1 MSFNSFRTAIS
12 TKLNTITQL
21 AFVDDKHHT
30 DITGYPAATFEPV
43 RLDNE
48 FYTSSD
54 NKRKYQFTVIVHQ
67 ELNTIGRDEAIR
79 ILDTTVDAI
88 KSAFDTDYTL
98 GGAVDYMD
106 PITVDFGE
114 YEEGNASV
122 KVAIIRISGTVEEQ
136 VTT

>member
-1 MSFNSFRTAIS
+1 MSFNSFRTAIM
-12 TKLNTITQL
+12 TKLGTITQL

-43 RLDNE
+43 RLGNE

-54 NKRKYQFTVIVHQ
+54 NKRQYQFTILVHQ
-67 ELNTIGRDEAIR
+67 EMDTIGRDEAVR
-79 ILDTTVDAI
+79 ILDAAVDAI
-88 KSAFDTDYTL
+88 KSAFDTDYTM

-122 KVAIIRISGTVEEQ
+122 KVAIIRVAGTVEEQ

>member
-1 MSFNSFRTAIS
+1 M
-12 TKLNTITQL
+12 TKLSTITQL

-43 RLDNE
+43 RLENE

-54 NKRKYQFTVIVHQ
+54 NKRMYQFTILVHQ
-67 ELNTIGRDEAIR
+67 EIDTIGRDEAVR
-79 ILDTTVDAI
+79 ILNAAVDAI

-98 GGAVDYMD
+98 GGVVDYMD
-106 PITVDFGE
+106 PITVEFTE

-122 KVAIIRISGTVEEQ
+122 KVAILRVAGTSEEL

>member
-98 GGAVDYMD
+98 GGAVDYID

>member
-67 ELNTIGRDEAIR
+67 EINTIGRDEAIR
-79 ILDTTVDAI
+79 ILDATVDAI

>member
-67 ELNTIGRDEAIR
+67 EINTIGRDEAIR
-79 ILDTTVDAI
+79 ILDATVDAI

-98 GGAVDYMD
+98 GGAVDYID

>member
-1 MSFNSFRTAIS
+1 MSFTSLRTAIM
-12 TKLNTITQL
+12 TKLGTITQL

-43 RLDNE
+43 KLENE

-54 NKRKYQFTVIVHQ
+54 NKRLYQFTILVHQ
-67 ELNTIGRDEAIR
+67 EMDTIGRDEAIR
-79 ILDTTVDAI
+79 ILDATVDAI

-98 GGAVDYMD
+98 GGVVDYMD

-122 KVAIIRISGTVEEQ
+122 KVAIIRVAGTAEEQ

>member
-12 TKLNTITQL
+12 TKLGTITEL

-43 RLDNE
+43 RLENE

-54 NKRKYQFTVIVHQ
+54 NKRLYQFTILVHQ
-67 ELNTIGRDEAIR
+67 EMDTIGRDEAIR
-79 ILDTTVDAI
+79 ILDATVDAI

-98 GGAVDYMD
+98 GGVVDYMD

-122 KVAIIRISGTVEEQ
+122 KVAIIRVAGTAEEQ
-136 VTT
+136 VTV

>member
-67 ELNTIGRDEAIR
+67 EINTIGRDEAIR
-79 ILDTTVDAI
+79 ILDATVDAI
-88 KSAFDTDYTL
+88 KSTFDTDYTL

>member
-1 MSFNSFRTAIS
+1 MSFNSFRTAIA
-12 TKLNTITQL
+12 TKLGTITEL

-43 RLDNE
+43 RLENE
-48 FYTSSD
+48 FFTSSD
-54 NKRKYQFTVIVHQ
+54 NKRLYQFTILVHQ
-67 ELNTIGRDEAIR
+67 EMDTIGRDEAIR
-79 ILDTTVDAI
+79 ILDATVDAI

-98 GGAVDYMD
+98 GGVVDYMD

-122 KVAIIRISGTVEEQ
+122 KVAIIRVAGTAEEQ
-136 VTT
+136 VTV